1 MPEAVASYAFESIM
15 TEVVAPKTSPKTFES
30 QTLSAENMRL
40 MAIVIYPDVCEN
52 GGRSHMNFNPRKGS
66 CIETSLEG
74 LEQLSGSSS
83 GFTFLF
89 ARYFVNE

>member
-1 MPEAVASYAFESIM
+1 MPEAVAPYAFESTM
-15 TEVVAPKTSPKTFES
+15 SEVVAPKTFES

-40 MAIVIYPDVCEN
+40 ITIVPFPDVCEN
-52 GGRSHMNFNPRKGS
+52 DGRSPMNFNPRIGL
-66 CIETSLEG
+66 CIETPLEG
-74 LEQLSGSSS
+74 LKQLSGSSS